1 MIDGKINIR
10 EYKIV
15 AACALVMWIDKRLSD
30 SEYYGFMNR
39 LNDYAQQCGI
49 KEKENENLNRYPR

>member
-1 MIDGKINIR
+1 MTNGIITAK

-15 AACALVMWIDKRLSD
+15 ADCALAMWMDKRLSD

-49 KEKENENLNRYPR
+49 KEKE